1 MIFKSKLKVWL
12 LIIVVAS
19 IISSIPGIINNY
31 KVKKAAEDIYTTCVI
46 DIDVDDTVLKNRV
59 SGSMIDVAG
68 ENVKIMIS
76 SDNPDIIISE
86 NEKTKSGYVELKDY
100 LYIPYV
106 MVANPN
112 LKGADQECFNKVSG
126 NYTKYEKDIR
136 YILKAIEEDK
146 KWCDIGIENSS
157 VIDNGNNKVTLIIPN
172 EYNNA
177 YQKIRE
183 YFIFAL
189 NDYKKPDANEINEL
203 AKRVD
208 LILEKCEKSE
218 NIASLFTKSTWFKS
232 IIFCPES
239 IISERHSNFKNNCM
253 IISPGKT
260 FRSKYNV
267 YIKNEKLDEMK
278 KILTSYTFLELTG
291 YRNVVRNE
299 TTQSKYYKSTF
310 EIFDYIDEIVT
321 NDQSSI
327 PAILESVSKEE
338 NSNIKTVED
347 VETEK
352 ESSDSTEELISET
365 EELNQVED
373 TEITEAENNDEE
385 ETGTSILK
393 IFLAIIFGCLFFLL
407 LVLAIAAFLSC

>member
-12 LIIVVAS
+12 FIIVIAS

-31 KVKKAAEDIYTTCVI
+31 KAKKAAEDIYTTCVI

-86 NEKTKSGYVELKDY
+86 NEKNKSGYVELKNY
-100 LYIPYV
+100 LYIPFV

-146 KWCDIGIENSS
+146 KWSDIGIENSS

-172 EYNNA
+172 DYNSA

-183 YFIFAL
+183 YFILAL

-239 IISERHSNFKNNCM
+239 IISERHTNFKNNCM

-291 YRNVVRNE
+291 YRNVVHNE

-321 NDQSSI
+321 MNDQSSI
-327 PAILESVSKEE
+327 PAILESASKEE
-338 NSNIKTVED
+338 NSNIKTVKE

-365 EELNQVED
+365 EELSQMEESE
-373 TEITEAENNDEE
+373 TIESENNEE
-385 ETGTSILK
+385 EESGTSLLLQ
-393 IFLAIIFGCLFFLL
+393 FYLVVLFFLL
-407 LVLAIAAFLSC
+407 LVLAIAAFLS